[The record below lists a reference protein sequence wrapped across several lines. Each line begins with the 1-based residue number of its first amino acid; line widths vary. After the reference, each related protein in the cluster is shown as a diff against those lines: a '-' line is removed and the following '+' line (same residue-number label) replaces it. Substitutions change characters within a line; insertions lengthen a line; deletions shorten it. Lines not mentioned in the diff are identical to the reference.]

1 MQSRGSGVRRGKN
14 NQFPE
19 ATKTLKGHDLC
30 LGSLLFLNKAAPS
43 PRFRSNLYMKYDIM
57 SGRIKLSEQDNQMI
71 EELDVLLRGRF
82 ENSEMELPEDEVD
95 ISD

>member
-57 SGRIKLSEQDNQMI
+57 SGRIKLPEQDNKMI

>member
-1 MQSRGSGVRRGKN
+1 
-14 NQFPE
+14 
-19 ATKTLKGHDLC
+19 
-30 LGSLLFLNKAAPS
+30 
-43 PRFRSNLYMKYDIM
+43 
-57 SGRIKLSEQDNQMI
+57 MI